1 METITKIL
9 IALLIIESLCFPSY
23 IFSTR
28 EVDHTDEYDMQ
39 CNDTFMGICFDESS
53 EFYKVD
59 LSEGEYNRESYEVA
73 NFLRSP
79 RLICG

>member
-1 METITKIL
+1 
-9 IALLIIESLCFPSY
+9 
-23 IFSTR
+23 
-28 EVDHTDEYDMQ
+28 
-39 CNDTFMGICFDESS
+39 MGICFDESS